1 MLWQIMTSKNTDK
14 NARKSNGS
22 NETDRDDDME
32 INDKFKER
40 EWNKSSQPS

>member
-32 INDKFKER
+32 TKIKER